1 VAASL
6 EFRTV
11 RESDG
16 ALQESVMTIQEKLDC
31 AFDLRGTPSNTRRT
45 YGWCIRKF
53 ERFAGRPV
61 NELGR
66 RDVERFLLHLVRDC
80 KVSPSTHNVYAGAL
94 SFLYGVVLER
104 PEVMARVP
112 RRKAPMKLPV
122 LLSPADLVRLMAAV
136 RSMAVRTVAMLAYGA
151 GLRVSEACR
160 IRVDDIDSRRMVLHI
175 REAKR
180 GRERYVMLS
189 PRLLEALR
197 AYWRA
202 QRPVGPA
209 LFPGRCG
216 NETMA
221 RATVCKALRKAA
233 RECGIAQR
241 VTPHLLRHGFA
252 TDLLEQ
258 GVDLRTVQVLLGHA
272 SISSTI
278 RYVHVTTARVKHV
291 VSPLD
296 RLPAAPAQPA
306 PAPTPTAR

>member
-1 VAASL
+1 
-6 EFRTV
+6 
-11 RESDG
+11 
-16 ALQESVMTIQEKLDC
+16 
-31 AFDLRGTPSNTRRT
+31 
-45 YGWCIRKF
+45 
-53 ERFAGRPV
+53 
-61 NELGR
+61 
-66 RDVERFLLHLVRDC
+66 
-80 KVSPSTHNVYAGAL
+80 VYAGAL

-122 LLSPADLVRLMAAV
+122 LLSPADLVRLIAAV